1 MASKTPL
8 VTNGGAVSNDRCKRR
23 WNDLALVQLDVHDG
37 RLSGGVVSQRDVLH
51 AVRERFV
58 LYLNC
63 IESKPGHEPKHPYL
77 YDLNH

>member
-1 MASKTPL
+1 MASQTPFL
-8 VTNGGAVSNDRCKRR
+8 TNPAATTNDRCKRR
-23 WNDLALVQLDVHDG
+23 WNDLALVQLDVADG
-37 RLSGGVVSQRDVLH
+37 RLGAPVVSQRDVLH

-63 IESKPGHEPKHPYL
+63 IESKPGQEPKHPYL